1 MVVISI
7 FSVLVALL
15 ITAVVANR
23 LYVYSMR
30 NNKLKSKKDYVIN
43 GVIIG
48 FTFFCISSFSYVLLL
63 NMF

>member
-15 ITAVVANR
+15 VTAIVARR

-43 GVIIG
+43 GAIIG
-48 FTFFCISSFSYVLLL
+48 FTFFCISSLSYVLLL
-63 NMF
+63 NVC